1 MGDILESYMILM
13 LNVMLN
19 ECGMLICNVL
29 QILDAFAMSFQRWF
43 YNATLMQHSQCC
55 NSMYFWDIQ
64 RLFALTY
71 SPYNS

>member
-29 QILDAFAMSFQRWF
+29 QILDAFAMSFQR
-43 YNATLMQHSQCC
+43 
-55 NSMYFWDIQ
+55 
-64 RLFALTY
+64 
-71 SPYNS
+71 